1 MARRAGLKGEA
12 PELNH
17 KDIIKRMTEEWKA
30 LTDDEKVQY
39 VGASNREKQRYE
51 GEMRVFRDKKARELA
66 AEKAQAVVAK
76 PAEKLVG
83 AKRPASAATAK
94 GEGKASKKSKGAPAG
109 ATVAPAAPVAPAQP
123 ASTPAQAPAQAATLV
138 VKKGGKSA
146 TPGKKSATKASTPAK
161 KPAEAA
167 KASAKKKETPA
178 KAPTPAKKSTAKKS
192 P

>member
-1 MARRAGLKGEA
+1 
-12 PELNH
+12 
-17 KDIIKRMTEEWKA
+17 MTEEWKA

-51 GEMRVFRDKKARELA
+51 GEMRVFREKKAKELA
-66 AEKAQAVVAK
+66 AEKASAVITK

-94 GEGKASKKSKGAPAG
+94 GEGKASKKSKVAPA
-109 ATVAPAAPVAPAQP
+109 AAPVAPA
-123 ASTPAQAPAQAATLV
+123 APAHPVLAPSPAPAAALV
-138 VKKGGKSA
+138 EKKGKSA

-161 KPAEAA
+161 KSAEGT
-167 KASAKKKETPA
+167 KASAKKKETPV
-178 KAPTPAKKSTAKKS
+178 KAATPAKKSTTKKS